1 MGRLAIFPFM
11 KFDFQFGKK
20 KSSIFR
26 YAIIGVILTS
36 VITGISQ
43 CTHIP
48 EEQIYDIVDQIQRKI
63 PGKPLNDYII
73 SDPILLDRR
82 IKRDVDYA
90 ILEYE
95 RLTGDDGSVRMS
107 PSYFSEKSPDGSN
120 AQKLLGG
127 EMRICGS
134 WVPDC
139 PKENQAKLV
148 QW

>member
-36 VITGISQ
+36 VVTGISQ

-63 PGKPLNDYII
+63 PGKPLNDWII
-73 SDPILLDRR
+73 TDPILLDRR
-82 IKRDVDYA
+82 IKGDVNRA
-90 ILEYE
+90 IDAVNPEYNRIISE
-95 RLTGDDGSVRMS
+95 YDKKYEQRYIEYPIDKSVCYTDECQS
-107 PSYFSEKSPDGSN
+107 
-120 AQKLLGG
+120 LGG
-127 EMRICGS
+127 EIRLCAP
-134 WVPDC
+134 WLDNC
-139 PKENQAKLV
+139 PNQ
-148 QW
+148 

>member
-1 MGRLAIFPFM
+1 M

-26 YAIIGVILTS
+26 YAIIGVVFTS
-36 VITGISQ
+36 IVAGVSQ

-48 EEQIYDIVDQIQRKI
+48 EENIYDFIDEVQRKYF
-63 PGKPLNDYII
+63 PQTDLNDII
-73 SDPILLDRR
+73 INTPQLLDRR
-82 IKRDVDYA
+82 VHRDVDKA
-90 ILEYE
+90 IKDYE
-95 RLTGDDGSVRMS
+95 DLTGDDGSVRIS
-107 PSYFSEKSPDGSN
+107 PSYFSEKAPDKSN

-139 PKENQAKLV
+139 PKENQI
-148 QW
+148 Q

>member
-1 MGRLAIFPFM
+1 M

-20 KSSIFR
+20 KSNIFR

-36 VITGISQ
+36 VVTGISQ

-48 EEQIYDIVDQIQRKI
+48 EEKIYDIVDQIQRKI
-63 PGKPLNDYII
+63 PGKPLNDWII
-73 SDPILLDRR
+73 TDPILLDRR
-82 IKRDVDYA
+82 IKRDVDSA

-95 RLTGDDGSVRMS
+95 RLTGDDGKIRMS
-107 PSYFSEKSPDGSN
+107 PSYFSEKPPDGSN

>member
-1 MGRLAIFPFM
+1 M
-11 KFDFQFGKK
+11 
-20 KSSIFR
+20 
-26 YAIIGVILTS
+26 GVIFTS
-36 VITGISQ
+36 TITVISQ
-43 CTHIP
+43 CTRIP
-48 EEQIYDIVDQIQRKI
+48 EEKLYDIVDEIQRKI

-73 SDPILLDRR
+73 TDPILLDRR
-82 IKRDVDYA
+82 IRRDVDSA

-95 RLTGDDGSVRMS
+95 RLTGDDGSVRIS
-107 PSYFSEKSPDGSN
+107 PSYFSEKPPDGSN

-127 EMRICGS
+127 ELRICGS

>member
-1 MGRLAIFPFM
+1 MGGSLPPFFM

-26 YAIIGVILTS
+26 YAVIGVVFTS
-36 VITGISQ
+36 LVTGVSQ

-48 EEQIYDIVDQIQRKI
+48 EENIYDFIDEVQRKYF
-63 PGKPLNDYII
+63 PQTDLNDII
-73 SDPILLDRR
+73 INTPQLLDRR
-82 IKRDVDYA
+82 VHRDVDKA
-90 ILEYE
+90 IKDYE
-95 RLTGDDGSVRMS
+95 DLTGDDGSVRIS
-107 PSYFSEKSPDGSN
+107 PSYFSEKVPDKSN

-139 PKENQAKLV
+139 PKENQI
-148 QW
+148 Q